1 MLFASTKLMSL
12 MGAKVG
18 HSCSSHVMKW
28 SQYAAGTFKT
38 HRQLGIWQ
46 VPITCTFHPK

>member
-12 MGAKVG
+12 MREKVG

-28 SQYAAGTFKT
+28 SQYAAGTVKT

-46 VPITCTFHPK
+46 VLITCTFRTK